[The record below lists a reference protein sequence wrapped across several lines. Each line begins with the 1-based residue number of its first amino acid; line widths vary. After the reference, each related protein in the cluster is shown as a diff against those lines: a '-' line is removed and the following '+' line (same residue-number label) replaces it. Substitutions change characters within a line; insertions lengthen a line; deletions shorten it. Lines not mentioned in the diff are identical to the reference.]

1 MDASERLRPFI
12 AGFVVDWLRETP
24 AERHR
29 VAHGT
34 LVFVDISGFT
44 RLTERLAS
52 KGKIGAEEMSDLLD
66 VTFASLLA
74 VAYDHGAW
82 LVKWGGDAVLLL
94 FEGEQHVERA
104 CTAAHEMRLTMR
116 RVGKLHTSVGEI
128 RLRVSIGVH
137 TGDFEFYLV
146 GSLHRELVISGAA
159 ASHTVAMETAADAG
173 QIVVSATTASLLRS
187 RHVGAPKGDGFLL
200 TRSPATPPRL
210 ELRSR
215 DLADVDLE
223 SCLPEI
229 TRSHLLAGATDGE
242 HRQVAVGFIEFS
254 GMATVLARGGTA
266 AVADAVDYV
275 VRMCQEAATRH
286 EVTFWETDV
295 GIDGGKVMLVSG
307 APRSAGHDDDRMLA
321 VTREVIDAGGELSL
335 RAGVNSGRVY
345 AGEFG
350 PPFRRTYSVKG
361 DAVNLAARLMSKAG
375 PGEIYA
381 AEAVISR
388 ARGTFATDVL
398 APIAVKGKTR
408 PVLAHR
414 VRHAQDADA
423 ETPRVDLRFGGRDEE
438 LAALL
443 AALAASREGAGQVWE
458 VSGEAGIGKSRL
470 ISEVVARAE
479 AVTVVSVVCDQYHSS
494 TPYAPFRRLLRRL
507 AGIAE
512 DAGPVVAGRG
522 LVEVITRAAPSLL
535 PWTPLLAA
543 VLAAQVDPTPE
554 ADALEA
560 KFRKVR
566 QEEEAARLL
575 AALVPGALLLVVE
588 DAHLMDDA
596 SLDLLRHLAELAD
609 ARPWLIV
616 ATTVPRPDAGGV
628 FDSATTPH
636 QMPLA
641 TLRADAVDMMIKFA
655 TEDRP
660 LPPHEI
666 ALLNQRAGGNPL
678 FVQELLGATRDGGT
692 VSALPDSVEGL
703 LAVQIDRL
711 KPRERRMLR
720 IASVLGVRVNRQV
733 LDEMLRIE
741 DVEIDAT
748 RGVLADF
755 FEPDGEGL
763 RFRHALARDAAYEGL
778 PFSRRQLLHGLAGEV
793 IERVAGER
801 PDDVADVLSLH
812 FLQARNFGAA
822 WRYARVA
829 GDRARD
835 IHAQVEAAEFYERAL
850 DAAQRFDARTE
861 THADGDVVTATGDV
875 AAVAEALADARYKL
889 GEFGHAARAYG
900 SARTLTER
908 DLDRARLSYKSS
920 LVADRTGQLQSAL
933 RWLTRART
941 LLSTISGDDAL
952 RLRAECSAQY
962 GLIRHWQG
970 HDTDAIASLRDAV
983 QLAETAGADDALA
996 TALVWLDNCEMT
1008 VGGSGTG
1015 EHAHR
1020 ALTIWKR
1027 LGNRP
1032 WEEARALNQL
1042 GIRAYFE
1049 GRWDVA
1055 VEFYRESKLACDR
1068 AGDQFTGA
1076 VEMGNMAEV
1085 LSDQGRLVEAEPLLR
1100 DALHVWRAASA
1111 PSFIAFGKSQLGR
1124 LAARSGRF
1132 DEALSLLGSARDDYV
1147 RDGEQ
1152 AEVLETDAR
1161 LAECLALQGEFGAAL
1176 AAVDDALARASSN
1189 AAVLTQIPLLQRVR
1203 GLALAGMGDLDA
1215 ALSALEASLSGA
1227 HERRAE
1233 HEVAWSLHAVIGV
1246 RRAAGMPPDDAII
1259 AEQSELFE
1267 QLGIV
1272 DVAEPMTM
1280 I

>member
-1 MDASERLRPFI
+1 MDAAERLRPFI

-66 VTFASLLA
+66 VTFAGLLA

-137 TGDFEFYLV
+137 TGVFDFYLV
-146 GSLHRELVISGAA
+146 GSLHRDLVISGAA
-159 ASHTVAMETAADAG
+159 ASQTVAMETAADAG
-173 QIVVSATTASLLRS
+173 QIVISGATAAGLRS
-187 RHVGAPKGDGFLL
+187 RHVGAAKGDGFLL
-200 TRSPATPPRL
+200 TRSPGVPPRL
-210 ELRSR
+210 ELRTR
-215 DLADVDLE
+215 DLAGVDLE
-223 SCLPEI
+223 LCLPEI

-242 HRQVAVGFIEFS
+242 HRQVAVGFVEFS
-254 GMATVLARGGTA
+254 GIAAVLARGGTA
-266 AVADAVDYV
+266 AVADAVDHV
-275 VRMCQEAATRH
+275 VRMCQEAAQRH

-295 GIDGGKVMLVSG
+295 GVDGGKVMLVSG

-321 VTREVIDAGGELSL
+321 VAREVIDSGGELSL

-388 ARGTFATDVL
+388 ARSAFATDVL
-398 APIAVKGKTR
+398 APITVKGKAR

-423 ETPRVDLRFGGRDEE
+423 EAPRVDLPFAGRDEE
-438 LAALL
+438 LGTLL
-443 AALAASREGAGQVWE
+443 AALAESRQGVGQAWE

-470 ISEVVARAE
+470 IAELVARAD
-479 AVTVVSVVCDQYHSS
+479 AVTVVSVACDQYHSS

-507 AGIAE
+507 AGIAD
-512 DAGPVVAGRG
+512 DAGPLVAGRG
-522 LVEVITRAAPSLL
+522 LVDVVTRAAPSLL
-535 PWTPLLAA
+535 AWTPLLAA
-543 VLAAQVDPTPE
+543 VLGAQVDATPE
-554 ADALEA
+554 AAALEA

-575 AALVPGALLLVVE
+575 VALVPGTLLLVVE

-596 SLDLLRHLAELAD
+596 SLDLLRHLASLAD

-616 ATTVPRPDAGGV
+616 ATTVPHPDSAGV
-628 FDSATTPH
+628 FGSVATPH
-636 QMPLA
+636 QMSLG
-641 TLRADAVDMMIKFA
+641 TLSADAVDAMIKLA

-666 ALLNQRAGGNPL
+666 ALLNKRAGGNPL
-678 FVQELLGATRDGGT
+678 FVQELLGATRDGGA

-711 KPRERRMLR
+711 QPRERRMLR
-720 IASVLGVRVNRQV
+720 IASVLGVRVDRHV

-778 PFSRRQLLHGLAGEV
+778 PFSRRRLLHGLAGEV

-850 DAAQRFDARTE
+850 DAAKKFDAHAEVPRT
-861 THADGDVVTATGDV
+861 DGDVGMSGADVATVAGDV

-889 GEFGHAARAYG
+889 GEFGHAARAYR
-900 SARTLTER
+900 SARTLTGH

-941 LLSTISGDDAL
+941 LLATIGGDDAL

-970 HDTDAIASLRDAV
+970 HDVDAIASLRDAV
-983 QLAETAGADDALA
+983 RLAETAGADDALA

-1008 VGGSGTG
+1008 LGGSGTG
-1015 EHAHR
+1015 EHAHQ
-1020 ALTIWKR
+1020 ALAIWKQ

-1055 VEFYRESKLACDR
+1055 VDFYRESKLACDR

-1085 LSDQGRLVEAEPLLR
+1085 LSDQGRLSEAEPLLR

-1132 DEALSLLGSARDDYV
+1132 EEALALLGSARDDYV
-1147 RDGEQ
+1147 RDGEH

-1161 LAECLALQGEFGAAL
+1161 LAECLVLQQEFSAAL

-1203 GLALAGMGDLDA
+1203 GLALAGMGDIDA
-1215 ALSALEASLSGA
+1215 GLGALEASLSGA
-1227 HERRAE
+1227 HERRAQ
-1233 HEVAWSLHAVIGV
+1233 HEVA
-1246 RRAAGMPPDDAII
+1246 
-1259 AEQSELFE
+1259 
-1267 QLGIV
+1267 
-1272 DVAEPMTM
+1272 
-1280 I
+1280 

>member
-1 MDASERLRPFI
+1 MDAAERLRPFI

-24 AERHR
+24 DQRHR

-52 KGKIGAEEMSDLLD
+52 KGKIGAEEMSDILD
-66 VTFASLLA
+66 VTFAALLA

-94 FEGEQHVERA
+94 FEGEQHAERA

-116 RVGKLHTSVGEI
+116 RIGRLQTSVGEI
-128 RLRVSIGVH
+128 TLRVSIGVH
-137 TGDFEFYLV
+137 TGDFDFYLV
-146 GSLHRELVISGAA
+146 GSLHHELVISGPA
-159 ASHTVAMETAADAG
+159 ASQTVAMETTANAG
-173 QIVVSATTASLLRS
+173 EIVISATTASALRS
-187 RHVGAPKGDGFLL
+187 RHVGAAKGDGFLL
-200 TRSPATPPRL
+200 TRSPGTPARL
-210 ELRSR
+210 ELRTR
-215 DLADVDLE
+215 DLTGVDLE

-242 HRQVAVGFIEFS
+242 HRQIAVGFVEFS
-254 GMATVLARGGTA
+254 GVEAVLEKGGTA
-266 AVADAVDYV
+266 AVADAVDHV
-275 VRMCQEAATRH
+275 VRACQEAAQRH

-295 GIDGGKVMLVSG
+295 GVDGGKVMLVSG
-307 APRSAGHDDDRMLA
+307 APRSAGHDEDRMLA
-321 VTREVIDAGGELSL
+321 VAREVIDAGGDLGL

-388 ARGTFATDVL
+388 ARSAFATDAL
-398 APIAVKGKTR
+398 PPIAVKGKTR
-408 PVLAHR
+408 PVVAHR
-414 VRHAQDADA
+414 VRHAQDTDA
-423 ETPRVDLRFGGRDEE
+423 GALRVDMQFAGREEE
-438 LAALL
+438 LSALQAALGE
-443 AALAASREGAGQVWE
+443 ARQGKGEVWE

-470 ISEVVARAE
+470 IAELVARAD
-479 AVTVVSVVCDQYHSS
+479 AVTVVSVACDQYHSS

-512 DAGPVVAGRG
+512 DADPLAAGVGLLEVVA
-522 LVEVITRAAPSLL
+522 RAAPSLL
-535 PWTPLLAA
+535 AWTPLLAA
-543 VLAAQVDPTPE
+543 VLAAQVEPTPE
-554 ADALEA
+554 TDALEA
-560 KFRKVR
+560 KFRKTR
-566 QEEEAARLL
+566 QEEETARFL
-575 AALVPGALLLVVE
+575 AALVPGPLLLVVE
-588 DAHLMDDA
+588 DAHLMDVA
-596 SLDLLRHLAELAD
+596 SLDLLRHLSELASG
-609 ARPWLIV
+609 RPWLMI
-616 ATTVPRPDAGGV
+616 ATTVSARDSEAV
-628 FDSATTPH
+628 FDDAAAPH
-636 QMPLA
+636 RMPLGA
-641 TLRADAVDMMIKFA
+641 LGAETVEALIKLA

-703 LAVQIDRL
+703 MAVQVDRL
-711 KPRERRMLR
+711 KPHERRMLR
-720 IASVLGVRVNRQV
+720 IASVLGVRVDRHV

-741 DVEIDAT
+741 EVDIDVT
-748 RGVLADF
+748 RNVLDDF
-755 FEPDGEGL
+755 LEPDGEGL
-763 RFRHALARDAAYEGL
+763 RFRHSLARDAAYEGL
-778 PFSRRQLLHGLAGEV
+778 PFSRRQLLHGLAGQV
-793 IERVAGER
+793 IELFAGAR

-812 FLQARNFGAA
+812 FLQARNFDAA

-850 DAAQRFDARTE
+850 DAAKRLEDRAGEQ
-861 THADGDVVTATGDV
+861 V
-875 AAVAEALADARYKL
+875 ASVAEALADARYKL
-889 GEFGHAARAYG
+889 GEFGHAARAYT
-900 SARTLTER
+900 SARALSND
-908 DLDRARLSYKSS
+908 DLDRARLCYKSS
-920 LVADRTGQLQSAL
+920 LVADRTGQFRGAL
-933 RWLTRART
+933 RWLTRARAYLAT
-941 LLSTISGDDAL
+941 VPGNDAI

-970 HDTDAIASLRDAV
+970 QDVDAVASLGEAV

-1008 VGGSGTG
+1008 LGRSGTG
-1015 EHAHR
+1015 EHAHQ
-1020 ALTIWKR
+1020 ALGIWKR

-1055 VEFYRESKLACDR
+1055 VDYYRESKLACDR

-1100 DALHVWRAASA
+1100 DALQVWRAAQA
-1111 PSFIAFGKSQLGR
+1111 PSFVAFGKSQLGR

-1132 DEALSLLGSARDDYV
+1132 GEALELLRSARDDYV
-1147 RDGEQ
+1147 RDGEH

-1161 LAECLALQGEFGAAL
+1161 IAECLVLQGAFAEARAA
-1176 AAVDDALARASSN
+1176 ADDALVRASSN
-1189 AAVLTQIPLLQRVR
+1189 SAVLPQIPLLQRVR
-1203 GLALAGMGDLDA
+1203 GLALANLGDVEA
-1215 ALSALEASLSGA
+1215 AVGALEASLSGA
-1227 HERRAE
+1227 HERRAR
-1233 HEVAWSLHAVIGV
+1233 HEEAWTLHALVTL
-1246 RRAAGMPPDDAII
+1246 RRTIELDAFDETVEERQAA
-1259 AEQSELFE
+1259 LFE
-1267 QLGIV
+1267 QLGII
-1272 DVAEPMTM
+1272 DVAEPSVTV
-1280 I
+1280 